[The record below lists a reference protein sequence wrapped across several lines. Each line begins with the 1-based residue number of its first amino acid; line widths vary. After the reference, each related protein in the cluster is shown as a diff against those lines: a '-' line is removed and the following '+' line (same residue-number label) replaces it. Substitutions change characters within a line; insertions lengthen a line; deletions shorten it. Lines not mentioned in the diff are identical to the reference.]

1 MNPEIERKVLDKT
14 WFYRYRLPS
23 GRETKSYDEG
33 ALDPIHAT
41 RLAMMDAELARAYP
55 QGLAGLSAVDL
66 ACHQG
71 YFTMALAQRG
81 AARVVGVDARTEHCE
96 DSRLIAQALGLANAE
111 IVQGD
116 VHRVDTAALGTH
128 DVVLCFGLP
137 ILAGAIGAVAS
148 VSAPEFYAALERP
161 SWSPPSWVFGPVW
174 TVLYVLIAIAGW
186 RAWTDRAMPYART
199 ALALWGVQLVLN
211 AAWSFVFFGLH
222 RTGWALADIVLLLC
236 AIAAFIAVTWRPR
249 RGTAL
254 LFVPYFAWVAFATAL
269 NAAIWWMNRGG

>member
-1 MNPEIERKVLDKT
+1 MTNDLEQRVLDKT

-23 GRETKSYDEG
+23 GRETKSYDDG

-41 RLAMMDAELARAYP
+41 RLSMMDAELARAYP

-116 VHRVDTAALGTH
+116 VHRVDATALGTH
-128 DVVLCFGLP
+128 DVVLCFGLIYHLEDP
-137 ILAGAIGAVAS
+137 VGALRVARKLCKGVCLVETQVVPNLSGQVDWGSYRFVKPLKGVFGIIDETYEVHGPEMSITGVCLAPSTEGLLWIMRAIGFREVRLVEPPADAYEQHRFGKRVMVA
-148 VSAPEFYAALERP
+148 
-161 SWSPPSWVFGPVW
+161 G
-174 TVLYVLIAIAGW
+174 YV
-186 RAWTDRAMPYART
+186 
-199 ALALWGVQLVLN
+199 
-211 AAWSFVFFGLH
+211 
-222 RTGWALADIVLLLC
+222 
-236 AIAAFIAVTWRPR
+236 
-249 RGTAL
+249 
-254 LFVPYFAWVAFATAL
+254 
-269 NAAIWWMNRGG
+269 